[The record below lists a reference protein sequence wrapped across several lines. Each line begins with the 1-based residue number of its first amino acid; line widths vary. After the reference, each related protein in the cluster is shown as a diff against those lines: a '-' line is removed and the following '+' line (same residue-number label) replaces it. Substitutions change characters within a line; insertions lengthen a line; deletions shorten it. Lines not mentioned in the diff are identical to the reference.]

1 MFPVDSHLYRAS
13 MTLIFGD
20 VKENLQVP
28 GAVVGEGSTLMVIT
42 YQVSGSSCDMVLS
55 IFMDL
60 KRFCALMF

>member
-1 MFPVDSHLYRAS
+1 